1 MKFRPCIDIH
11 GGLVKQI
18 VGGSLKETEN
28 RDRITSLVT
37 ENFVS
42 GADASFYGNLYR
54 EKGLYGGHIILL
66 DKSGSEA
73 YEADLHQAGLALEA
87 FPGGLQIGGGVTAAN
102 AERMLDMGATHV
114 IVTSYVF
121 SDGRINYDNLKSLVY
136 MAGKEH
142 LVLDL
147 SCRKKDSSYCIVT
160 DRWQKFTD
168 MVLSKECMYELSEY
182 CDEFLVHAVDV
193 EGRGSGIDGDAAA
206 ILGQCSD
213 LVTTYAGGI
222 STYEDIAL
230 LERMGHSKVDFTI
243 GSALDIFGGT
253 ISFDDVAEKYHG

>member
-28 RDRITSLVT
+28 RDRITSSVT

-42 GADASFYGNLYR
+42 GSDASFYGNLYR
-54 EKGLYGGHIILL
+54 EKGLYGGHIVPL
-66 DKSGSEA
+66 DKSGSGA

-87 FPGGLQIGGGVTAAN
+87 FSGGLQIGGGATAAN

-147 SCRKKDSSYCIVT
+147 SCRKKDSSYYT
-160 DRWQKFTD
+160 EPGTTENQR
-168 MVLSKECMYELSEY
+168 Y
-182 CDEFLVHAVDV
+182 CN
-193 EGRGSGIDGDAAA
+193 
-206 ILGQCSD
+206 
-213 LVTTYAGGI
+213 
-222 STYEDIAL
+222 
-230 LERMGHSKVDFTI
+230 
-243 GSALDIFGGT
+243 
-253 ISFDDVAEKYHG
+253 